1 MDIAALSMMLSQRKV
16 QQQAGLSVMKM
27 AMGVAADQSNS
38 IAAMVNDTSKVME
51 SSVRPYLGA
60 IVGRCQDSCR

>member
-1 MDIAALSMMLSQRKV
+1 MDIAALSIVLNQGQL

-38 IAAMVNDTSKVME
+38 IAAMVNDTPKVME
-51 SSVRPYLGA
+51 SSVRPHLGGN
-60 IVGRCQDSCR
+60 INIQV